1 MELFEDPDA
10 GGFFSSG
17 AGDSSLV
24 MRVKEDY
31 DGAEPSGNS
40 VAVMNLLR
48 LAQITN
54 RAAFWESAQRTL
66 AAFGSRL
73 THAPV
78 ALPQML
84 SDCEFLLGQ
93 PRQVI
98 LVGERDAP
106 DTQELLRTLRSSFTP
121 HRVVLLVDSP
131 DTRRLLAAGIPAIA
145 AMDKLEGRAAAYV
158 CRNSTCQLPVSEST
172 QFAELL
178 Q

>member
-1 MELFEDPDA
+1 
-10 GGFFSSG
+10 
-17 AGDSSLV
+17 
-24 MRVKEDY
+24 
-31 DGAEPSGNS
+31 
-40 VAVMNLLR
+40 
-48 LAQITN
+48 
-54 RAAFWESAQRTL
+54 
-66 AAFGSRL
+66 
-73 THAPV
+73 V

-106 DTQELLRTLRSSFTP
+106 DTQELLRTLRSGFTP

-158 CRNSTCQLPVSEST
+158 CRNSTCQLPVSESK